1 MATTIGNLITLDGQF
16 TDWPA
21 ADSLM
26 TPANTVAGY
35 TLLPKA
41 KRTSAMKV
49 KLASLKAANDNQL
62 AWPLLPFPAGW
73 FAAS

>member
-1 MATTIGNLITLDGQF
+1 MGTIAFVFEPKLTELMKSAVDG
-16 TDWPA
+16 PA
-21 ADSLM
+21 
-26 TPANTVAGY
+26 

-49 KLASLKAANDNQL
+49 KLASLNTANDNQL

-73 FAAS
+73 FAAC